1 MRRRTTLVIAAAA
14 LAAATGLARAAE
26 PDARSLL
33 TIYNQN
39 LALWTSWRIAVAS
52 DPNLKTDAQTI
63 EFRVRVPADG
73 EKVVTYRA
81 HYSW

>member
-1 MRRRTTLVIAAAA
+1 VDSTRKAADESFEIKVRNHKKEAVEVRVVEH
-14 LAAATGLARAAE
+14 LYR
-26 PDARSLL
+26 
-33 TIYNQN
+33 
-39 LALWTSWRIAVAS
+39 WTNWRIALAS

-63 EFRVRVPADG
+63 EFRVKVPADG